1 LPEFKKNL
9 IKLVQHPSVV
19 AQNPKL
25 ILIAPAPIQESKQ
38 RYIDD
43 IRENGPKRTAENT
56 KRYADA
62 VRERGSELGIP
73 VLDLWTIFAEK
84 AGWKAGMPI
93 PGSLGDDNPVLE
105 QLLAD
110 GKRAKETRNNASV
123 VLFTWLTGLKGLHF
137 APAGYRLMY
146 DEFMNLIQRTWP
158 DQMPQHLP
166 LPLPIWNDDDAWK
179 RWDG

>member
-1 LPEFKKNL
+1 VPLPEFKKNL

-25 ILIAPAPIQESKQ
+25 ILIAPGPIQEGKQ

-43 IRENGPKRTAENT
+43 VRENGPKRTAENT

-62 VRERGSELGIP
+62 VRERGAELGIP

-84 AGWKAGMPI
+84 AGWRPGRPL
-93 PGSLGDDNPVLE
+93 PGSMGDDNPVLD

-110 GKRAKETRNNASV
+110 GKRDGRRE
-123 VLFTWLTGLKGLHF
+123 
-137 APAGYRLMY
+137 
-146 DEFMNLIQRTWP
+146 
-158 DQMPQHLP
+158 
-166 LPLPIWNDDDAWK
+166 NDGQSRPSK
-179 RWDG
+179 HG